1 MIRGGLTALLLAL
14 PATGLAA
21 GTLADGTAIR
31 ADDHRRLD
39 QLDAAFG
46 AALRQALAGGRDED
60 VQRLIDALRGQP
72 QPVEAAA
79 LAGDWSCRTIKAGGI
94 TPLVV
99 YDVFRCR
106 VTAEGGKVRFE
117 KLTGS
122 QRVAGGIHRD
132 GDRLV
137 LLGVGYIAG
146 DTPPAYAD
154 LPADIDTSAT
164 PQITA
169 APGVIEMTGSDRG
182 RILFP
187 YPMLE
192 SVMDVLVISR

>member
-1 MIRGGLTALLLAL
+1 MIRAALAALLLAL
-14 PATGLAA
+14 P
-21 GTLADGTAIR
+21 GTAQADALADGMSVR
-31 ADDHRRLD
+31 AGDRERLD
-39 QLDAAFG
+39 SLDAAYG
-46 AALRQALAGGRDED
+46 AALRQALANG
-60 VQRLIDALRGQP
+60 DATDIETLVRALEGQP
-72 QPVEAAA
+72 RPVAAEA

-99 YDVFRCR
+99 YDAFRCR
-106 VTAEGGKVRFE
+106 ISVEGDEVRFE

-146 DTPPAYAD
+146 DTPPDYVD
-154 LPADIDTSAT
+154 LPDRIDTSAS

-169 APGVIEMTGSDRG
+169 APGVVEMTGPDAG

-192 SVMDVLVISR
+192 SVMDVLVLGR